1 MKTILTKFLAISG
14 IGLLMLAS
22 CKKEG
27 TLVKSNGGT
36 PGDLTANATT
46 LPLDRAKVNDTTKVI
61 TFNFTKANFGY
72 SAAVTNSLQID
83 AQGDNWANPTSFTLP
98 VGTYKQ
104 GFSTFDF
111 NNLVLKLNLTAGVA
125 SQVNV
130 RIVHSLGVNVPP
142 VYSNTLAL
150 TVTPFNLTAWLY
162 ATGAFSGWQ
171 NPGPLQDSLISVT
184 GNGIYTGIINF
195 NATGNG
201 ADEFLILPAKKWDH
215 KYATA
220 QPTSQTTTTVTY
232 DAGNNI
238 VAPGNGQYIVTFNS
252 NTGAITFTPAD
263 FYTIIGSAPP
273 GTAWQNDYPM
283 KYVNDGNGVWV
294 ANNVPMT
301 VGEYKFRQDAQ
312 WTNSWGPTATAGTAT
327 DNGPIGD
334 GNLQLTVAGNYNL
347 TFGMPATAFGTKP
360 PDTAPYTAVKQ

>member
-1 MKTILTKFLAISG
+1 MKTVLTKFLAVSSIA
-14 IGLLMLAS
+14 LLMLAS

-27 TLVKSNGGT
+27 TIVKSNGGT
-36 PGDLTANATT
+36 PGALAATT
-46 LPLDRAKVNDTTKVI
+46 TTPTLDRTKVNDTTKI
-61 TFNFTKANFGY
+61 ISFTFTKPTYNFT
-72 SAAVTNSLQID
+72 AAVTNTLQID
-83 AQGDNWANPTSFTLP
+83 AQGDNWAHPTSFTMAT
-98 VGTYKQ
+98 GATSQ
-104 GFSTFDF
+104 SFSTAVF
-111 NNLVLKLNLTAGVA
+111 NALLLKLNLPADVA
-125 SQVNV
+125 AQVNV
-130 RIVHSLGVNVPP
+130 RLVHSLSTATAPI
-142 VYSNTLAL
+142 YSNVLSVTA
-150 TVTPFNLTAWLY
+150 TPFNLTAWLY
-162 ATGAFSGWQ
+162 VTGAFSGWQ
-171 NPGPLQDSLISVT
+171 NPGPQEDSLVSVT

-195 NATGNG
+195 NATSSD
-201 ADEFLILPAKKWDH
+201 AKEFLILPVKKWDH
-215 KYATA
+215 KYATNE
-220 QPTSQTTTTVTY
+220 PKTQTTTTVTY

-252 NTGAITFTPAD
+252 NTGAITFTAAD

-273 GTAWQNDYPM
+273 GTAWNNDYPM
-283 KYVNDGNGVWV
+283 KYVNDGNGLWV

-347 TFGMPATAFGTKP
+347 TFAMPPTPFGTKP